1 MMQTQPAN
9 SIDKEAVARKAYE
22 LWVQGGRRE
31 GVAEENWIQAEQI
44 VRGNQAPRTEV
55 ESAPKSDPP
64 SSPRS
69 SSSLPAASSNNK
81 KPMKR
86 H

>member
-1 MMQTQPAN
+1 MMQTQQAN
-9 SIDKEAVARKAYE
+9 SIDQETVARKAYE

-31 GVAEENWIQAEQI
+31 GVAEENWIQAEQL
-44 VRGNQAPRTEV
+44 VRANQAPKTEAK
-55 ESAPKSDPP
+55 SAPKSDPP

-69 SSSLPAASSNNK
+69 SSSLPAAHNGK
-81 KPMKR
+81 KSTKR

>member
-1 MMQTQPAN
+1 MMQTQQAN

-22 LWVQGGRRE
+22 LWVQGGRRD

-44 VRGNQAPRTEV
+44 VRANQAPKAEAK
-55 ESAPKSDPP
+55 SAPKSDPP

-69 SSSLPAASSNNK
+69 SSSLPAAHVNNK
-81 KPMKR
+81 KSMKR